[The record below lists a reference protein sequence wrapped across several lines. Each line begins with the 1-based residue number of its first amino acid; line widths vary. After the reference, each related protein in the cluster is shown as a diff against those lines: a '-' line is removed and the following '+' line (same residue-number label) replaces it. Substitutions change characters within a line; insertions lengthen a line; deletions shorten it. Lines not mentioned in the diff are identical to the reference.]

1 MTVAAGR
8 ETAAA
13 HARGAGPR
21 APRGRAADVE
31 AEGHGTDVAAALLA
45 GGRREEAL
53 AEARIEERAGKI
65 ADPAW
70 RASFVERVPE
80 HARTA
85 APRGAWSA

>member
-1 MTVAAGR
+1 MEDGEALVRVVHAEALRVTGDREAA
-8 ETAAA
+8 
-13 HARGAGPR
+13 
-21 APRGRAADVE
+21 RAAL
-31 AEGHGTDVAAALLA
+31 AE
-45 GGRREEAL
+45 

-85 APRGAWSA
+85 ALRGAWSA